1 MRNKWKLQKW
11 VIATLFLLV
20 VIAAGIPT
28 ARAFMFTKSS
38 TVNLTYVPAKLSC
51 VVEEVFDGTTK
62 SVIQVKN
69 TSNTDVYIRVRL
81 VTYWKDSK
89 GNTVA
94 RKSPDRDFQLETD
107 WLANDWFE
115 YPIGSGFYY
124 YTKPVA
130 PDGYTTDML
139 SSDISLAQKDGESLN
154 TTTKFTYHQAL
165 DILAEAI
172 QSNPTATVEECWP
185 VVVNDNKNLQA
196 PTQTTP

>member
-28 ARAFMFTKSS
+28 ARAFMFSKSS

-62 SVIQVKN
+62 SVIEVKN

-81 VTYWKDSK
+81 VNYWKDSK
-89 GNTVA
+89 GNAVA
-94 RKSPDRDFQLETD
+94 RTAPALSFILSPDWFQDPQNPGT
-107 WLANDWFE
+107 
-115 YPIGSGFYY
+115 YY

-130 PDGYTTDML
+130 PGGYAPDMLTTDINQVFVL
-139 SSDISLAQKDGESLN
+139 G
-154 TTTKFTYHQAL
+154 
-165 DILAEAI
+165 
-172 QSNPTATVEECWP
+172 
-185 VVVNDNKNLQA
+185 VNCQ
-196 PTQTTP
+196 